1 MRKLALVLG
10 VLMIFVFAALAYGQ
24 QQDKSNSKPVM
35 GPGMP
40 GGYGLCTGCGL
51 GMGPGMLPSPECNK
65 FYDETKPLRKKLHD
79 NEFDYMEAARNPT
92 TTGAELSKIEGDII
106 DLQNQIYLKAPL
118 GCRW

>member
-1 MRKLALVLG
+1 
-10 VLMIFVFAALAYGQ
+10 
-24 QQDKSNSKPVM
+24 M
-35 GPGMP
+35 GPGMM
-40 GGYGLCTGCGL
+40 GGYGLCPGCGL

-79 NEFDYMEAARNPT
+79 NEFEYLEAARNPK